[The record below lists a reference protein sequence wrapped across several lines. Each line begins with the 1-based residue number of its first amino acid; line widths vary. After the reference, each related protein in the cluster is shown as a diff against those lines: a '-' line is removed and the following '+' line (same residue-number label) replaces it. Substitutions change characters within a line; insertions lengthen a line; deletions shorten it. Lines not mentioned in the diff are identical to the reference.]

1 MYMALLLFNLHLQCA
16 LLQFN
21 FPTLLT
27 SSEKTVTNHAELMK
41 EQKILKPLAVLQFR
55 PNQCACVPIWHTF
68 LVALSLSIVDK
79 FSAAQKLHVFENE
92 IVSNMQFVLRAK
104 L

>member
-1 MYMALLLFNLHLQCA
+1 MYMALLLFNLHLWCA

-41 EQKILKPLAVLQFR
+41 EQKILKPLAVL
-55 PNQCACVPIWHTF
+55 
-68 LVALSLSIVDK
+68 
-79 FSAAQKLHVFENE
+79 
-92 IVSNMQFVLRAK
+92 
-104 L
+104 